1 MRKLEVIK
9 KPKQSPQ
16 HESSKISYFGEKL
29 LYSHTI
35 GFDWK
40 FIELDNTHNFQIWE
54 TSSDRLPIDDN
65 THVFPTFWSEE
76 ILHVSPYICLNLLS
90 KKQKALP
97 AVVFA
102 AMLANYFGNNEI
114 SKQESLKK
122 NGIKQ
127 FWYQDYKSLT
137 TKVILDMECQ
147 EYTVLMNV
155 FYVSL
160 LDII

>member
-1 MRKLEVIK
+1 M
-9 KPKQSPQ
+9 
-16 HESSKISYFGEKL
+16 
-29 LYSHTI
+29 
-35 GFDWK
+35 
-40 FIELDNTHNFQIWE
+40 
-54 TSSDRLPIDDN
+54 
-65 THVFPTFWSEE
+65 
-76 ILHVSPYICLNLLS
+76 SPYICLNLLS

-102 AMLANYFGNNEI
+102 VMLANYFGNNEI

-137 TKVILDMECQ
+137 TKVISDMECQ